1 MIVPDKQLSA
11 VVSLFTQNNGIC
23 PLTGKIKI
31 MLTQGDSLF
40 SFAGNFL

>member
-11 VVSLFTQNNGIC
+11 VVPLFIQNNGIC

-31 MLTQGDSLF
+31 MLTQGDSLL
-40 SFAGNFL
+40 SFTGNFL